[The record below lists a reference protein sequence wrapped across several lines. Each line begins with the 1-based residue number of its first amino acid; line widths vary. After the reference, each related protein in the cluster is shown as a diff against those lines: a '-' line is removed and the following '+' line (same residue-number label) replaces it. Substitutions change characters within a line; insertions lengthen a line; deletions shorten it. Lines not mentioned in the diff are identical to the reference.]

1 MRHWNCRRAVQA
13 ANSQNELS
21 TNESSCQELY
31 NSVFMYPAPE
41 EYLATPLISLSKLI
55 DKESFIRSRN

>member
-31 NSVFMYPAPE
+31 DSVFMYPARGVLGNPFDIA
-41 EYLATPLISLSKLI
+41 L
-55 DKESFIRSRN
+55 